1 MMCRIG
7 ETILNGQKKRDSM
20 TMKNDCLVKFDQ

>member
-20 TMKNDCLVKFDQ
+20 TRKNDCLVKF